1 MNCAN
6 RLHSSGNFF
15 DSESS
20 SSQSS
25 SCSKSE
31 GHDSLKETPLYK
43 SSKSLH
49 PIERDSNGG
58 NSPFGRSLSSS
69 DEDEWNSF
77 DLTQPQLLSTSPACD
92 PLLQNCMFM
101 PEPLIRVEL
110 AEEKP
115 KLQLLSVDDLP
126 PGKMVWVGDENGL
139 EVYMK
144 NFWNMYY
151 DRICNGQQ
159 MGIVRRHS
167 KDMTLVAFH
176 DDVMDLTFALT
187 LPRSCLSTNRNEFQ
201 KPPNDEKESVR
212 TKNFSSYI
220 GKSRN
225 RGTTCSSR
233 ESLLANQLFY
243 EAVSV
248 SAIRTYGC
256 PSLAKALE
264 DFHLGFISKALTEVN
279 SLIDAPYL
287 YPSRLVDVVL
297 LRSRIFVFQNKYVD
311 ALRDAR
317 RCISL
322 EPRWVR
328 GYLSAARAFCGLGS
342 FDEAHEMIV
351 KANSILPFTTDLRHI
366 MELNT
371 YLRNEQKLLKK
382 KNLFLSLD
390 HLYRKRIQPLS
401 SVHCNEVILMEAV
414 STVVVDSLF
423 AMWPENRC
431 KHCLKLKD
439 ASCSEHL
446 SLSTVEN
453 MGDDNAEDLFGKAV
467 RLDNCSKLMN
477 SQEEREKYC
486 SVKCYKAAK
495 DANQLRGQFN
505 DSIQRAH
512 VKLKSMASMIIDSR
526 PFEITNLAIYLF
538 FLVVQQHKHLLATVA
553 KRRRSVADFI
563 VWSRGTEPPLGQRYT
578 PALNAAL
585 RHLGFFP
592 LISGQMGDFVRTN
605 AITVYDILIE
615 SMSMEEKKMYNTELF
630 LGLNRYI
637 HTYYVSANLEKS
649 PEEVEKKFFCIPRF
663 VGSIW
668 GRSEIEWLARV
679 EIDSGNWNSDIQY
692 SFSLRT
698 ATNCSIELVE
708 LHSRN
713 VEELAK
719 VISATGETT
728 VNDDSFHAL
737 ALVARKEIDPYSLLV
752 PN

>member
-1 MNCAN
+1 MKSAN

-25 SCSKSE
+25 SSSE
-31 GHDSLKETPLYK
+31 SEDHDSSKETPLYK
-43 SSKSLH
+43 SSSILH
-49 PIERDSNGG
+49 PIHHDSNGG
-58 NSPFGRSLSSS
+58 NSPFGNSLSSS

-77 DLTQPQLLSTSPACD
+77 DLTRPQLLSTSPACD
-92 PLLQNCMFM
+92 SLLQNCMFM
-101 PEPLIRVEL
+101 PEPIISVEL

-126 PGKMVWVGDENGL
+126 PGKMVWVGDENDL

-144 NFWNMYY
+144 NFWNKYY

-159 MGIVRRHS
+159 MGIVQRHS
-167 KDMTLVAFH
+167 KDMALVAFH

-187 LPRSCLSTNRNEFQ
+187 LPRSCLSTNRNESQ
-201 KPPNDEKESVR
+201 IPPNDEKEFVR
-212 TKNFSSYI
+212 TKTFSSYI
-220 GKSRN
+220 GRGSN

-248 SAIRTYGC
+248 STIRTYGC
-256 PSLAKALE
+256 PSLVKALE
-264 DFHLGFISKALTEVN
+264 NFHLGFISKALTEVN
-279 SLIDAPYL
+279 SLIEAPYL
-287 YPSRLVDVVL
+287 YPSRLVDVLL
-297 LRSRIFVFQNKYVD
+297 LRSRIFVFQNRYVD
-311 ALRDAR
+311 ALQDAR

-351 KANSILPFTTDLRHI
+351 KANSFLPFTTELRHI

-401 SVHCNEVILMEAV
+401 SIGCDEVILMEAV

-423 AMWPENRC
+423 ATLPENRC

-439 ASCSEHL
+439 ASCSEHV
-446 SLSTVEN
+446 SLSN
-453 MGDDNAEDLFGKAV
+453 MEDTNDEDVADLFSKAV
-467 RLDNCSKLMN
+467 RLDDCLTLMN
-477 SQEEREKYC
+477 SQDEREKYC
-486 SVKCYKAAK
+486 SMECYKATK
-495 DANQLRGQFN
+495 DANQLQSQFN

-512 VKLKSMASMIIDSR
+512 GKLKSMASMIIDSR
-526 PFEITNLAIYLF
+526 PFEITNLAISLF
-538 FLVVQQHKHLLATVA
+538 FLVVQQHKDLLATVA

-563 VWSRGTEPPLGQRYT
+563 VWSKGTEPPLGQRYT

-592 LISGQMGDFVRTN
+592 LISGQMGDFVKTS

-615 SMSMEEKKMYNTELF
+615 TMNAEEKKLYNAELF

-649 PEEVEKKFFCIPRF
+649 PEEVEKKFFFIPRF

-708 LHSRN
+708 LHPRN
-713 VEELAK
+713 AEELAK
-719 VISATGETT
+719 VISTTGETT
-728 VNDDSFHAL
+728 FNDVSFPVL
-737 ALVARKEIDPYSLLV
+737 ALVTRKEIEPYSLLI